1 MFKMNFNKFLLAS
14 LPVFSLI
21 ITSCSKDEQVI
32 KDYAPYATPAT
43 YTFNRNGVTTVDF
56 NGQKSRILMLQE
68 IADYVK
74 TQGASG
80 ANVSDVK
87 LLNMYANANTP
98 FTNGELNSSKTKQ
111 LRDKTAASL
120 DYFSS
125 NSVEQAE
132 ERVFFENK
140 LREVGSAG
148 AGTATEGVAGIFE
161 KRYYSANG
169 LEPIQVVLKGLM
181 GACFID
187 QICNNYLSTKKLDA
201 GTNREDNTNKKLVVG
216 TNYTEME
223 HAWDEAYGYVYGA
236 GRDADG
242 KNAKFWDSY
251 IDQVNA
257 DKDFNTLKGDI
268 NLAFRLGRAAIVNN
282 DYVTRDLQIAIIKE
296 KLAKV
301 AAVRA
306 VYYLMEGK
314 KNLVGGAA
322 KTFHALSEG
331 YGFIKCLRYTNKQG
345 TNSPYLS
352 KNEVDVILN
361 KLMAG
366 RNGFWD
372 VDYSKNNLE
381 LLAKEIADKF
391 GFTVEQAETVN

>member
-1 MFKMNFNKFLLAS
+1 MNFNKFLLAS
-14 LPVFSLI
+14 LPVVSLVVS
-21 ITSCSKDEQVI
+21 SCSKEEQVI
-32 KDYAPYATPAT
+32 ANDKTYVTPPT
-43 YTFNRNGVTTVDF
+43 YTFDRNGATTVDF
-56 NGQKSRILMLQE
+56 SGQKSRILMLQE

-74 TQGASG
+74 TQGAG
-80 ANVSDVK
+80 GLAVSDVK
-87 LLNMYANANTP
+87 LLDMYANTNSP
-98 FTNGELNSSKTKQ
+98 FTNAELNTSVTKQ
-111 LRDKTAASL
+111 LKDKTAASV

-125 NSVEQAE
+125 NSIEQAE
-132 ERVFFENK
+132 ERTFFENQ
-140 LREVGSAG
+140 LRILGSAG
-148 AGTATEGVAGIFE
+148 TGAATQGVAGIFE
-161 KRYYSANG
+161 KRYYASNG
-169 LEPIQVVLKGLM
+169 LEPVQVVLKGLM

-201 GTNREDNTNKKLVVG
+201 ATNKEDNTNKKLKSG

-257 DKDFNTLKGDI
+257 DKDFNTLKADI
-268 NLAFRLGRAAIVNN
+268 NLAFRKGRAAIVNN
-282 DYVTRDLQIAIIKE
+282 DYVTRDAQIAIIKE

-314 KNLVGGAA
+314 KSLVNGAG

-331 YGFIKCLRYTNKQG
+331 YGFIKCLRYTNKPG
-345 TNSPYLS
+345 TNNPYLS
-352 KNEVDVILN
+352 KNEVDTIL
-361 KLMAG
+361 KTLTAG
-366 RNGFWD
+366 KNGFWD

-381 LLAKEIADKF
+381 TLAKQIADKF
-391 GFTVEQAETVN
+391 GFTVAQAETVD

>member
-1 MFKMNFNKFLLAS
+1 MNFNKILLAS
-14 LPVFSLI
+14 LPLFSLVLA
-21 ITSCSKDEQVI
+21 SCSKDEQVI
-32 KDYAPYATPAT
+32 QVDKSYITPTT

-56 NGQKSRILMLQE
+56 SGQKSRILMLQE

-74 TQGASG
+74 TQGAG
-80 ANVSDVK
+80 GLAVNEAK
-87 LLNMYANANTP
+87 LLDMYTNTNSP
-98 FTNGELNSSKTKQ
+98 FTSGELNTSVTKQ
-111 LRDKTAASL
+111 LKDKTAASL

-125 NSVEQAE
+125 NSVEQGE
-132 ERVFFENK
+132 ERTFFENQ
-140 LREVGSAG
+140 LRAVGSAG
-148 AGTATEGVAGIFE
+148 TGAATEGVAGIFE

-201 GTNREDNTNKKLVVG
+201 GTNREDNTNKKLKAGV
-216 TNYTEME
+216 NYTEME

-236 GRDADG
+236 GRDAEG

-257 DKDFNTLKGDI
+257 DKDFNTLKADI

-282 DYVTRDLQIAIIKE
+282 DYVTRDAQIAIIKE

-314 KNLVGGAA
+314 KSLANGAG

-331 YGFIKCLRYTNKQG
+331 YGFIKCLRYTNKSG
-345 TNSPYLS
+345 TNNPYLS
-352 KNEVDVILN
+352 KNEIDTIL
-361 KLMAG
+361 KTLVG
-366 RNGFWD
+366 GKNGFWD

-381 LLAKEIADKF
+381 TLAKQIADKF
-391 GFTVEQAETVN
+391 GFTVAQAETVN